1 MPYNISVGWKTR
13 DVDRGIY
20 GEGNPRAGYEPR
32 PVEMVRVE
40 SGAERV
46 KDFTTTRCD
55 RYCADVRADELEYR

>member
-1 MPYNISVGWKTR
+1 M
-13 DVDRGIY
+13 Y

-40 SGAERV
+40 RGADLV

-55 RYCADVRADELEYR
+55 RYCAEVRADELDYSRSANRSRYGREMDN